1 MKHCVYCGEILND
14 DASFCTKCGK
24 SVAILKENIKV
35 EENKKQKSGIGF
47 GVASICCFVIP
58 ILSFVFGGLSIYYG
72 VKNKGTAQ
80 IVCGV
85 IGIVLGV
92 LSCIVWSLVWSWFLT
107 VFIAAL
113 LQHLKDIG
121 VIVKISSFLIIK

>member
-58 ILSFVFGGLSIYYG
+58 ILSFVFAPSIILITSF
-72 VKNKGTAQ
+72 NDLEL
-80 IVCGV
+80 
-85 IGIVLGV
+85 VLEYFF
-92 LSCIVWSLVWSWFLT
+92 S
-107 VFIAAL
+107 
-113 LQHLKDIG
+113 
-121 VIVKISSFLIIK
+121 SSFLIT